1 MSTQLKF
8 FMTVLRTVSTDYEQ
22 NLHDTVY
29 TLRYPDSLV
38 SQASLLEDVA
48 EATWRVLHRE
58 DPTLAD
64 SVTIYFLARP
74 FDDGDARLVV
84 IERDHVIFN
93 DCWPLAGTL
102 KDWKDA
108 VTDLAACIRARAVRY
123 PVVSSF

>member
-1 MSTQLKF
+1 M
-8 FMTVLRTVSTDYEQ
+8 
-22 NLHDTVY
+22 
-29 TLRYPDSLV
+29 
-38 SQASLLEDVA
+38 A

-102 KDWKDA
+102 KDWKNA

-123 PVVSSF
+123 PLVANDIV